1 MEFEELYKKRRSY
14 RFLTGEKID
23 EGKIEK
29 ILDAG
34 MHAPVAMGSYSNLK
48 LFVLT
53 GDKLEK
59 TRQLFVEAIKNDPTY
74 GASLVV
80 VVAHKGKNIELSNQ
94 DVGCI
99 GENMLLEA
107 TELGLG
113 SVYSYTIPRVARGV
127 EAILKLRDLGEGF
140 TPLAAMVIGVKKSD
154 EVRPI
159 VHKIEVI
166 R

>member
-34 MHAPVAMGSYSNLK
+34 MHAPVAMGNYSNLK
-48 LFVLT
+48 LLVLT

-80 VVAHKGKNIELSNQ
+80 VVAHKGQKYRAQQSRCRLYRREY
-94 DVGCI
+94 
-99 GENMLLEA
+99 A
-107 TELGLG
+107 PR
-113 SVYSYTIPRVARGV
+113 SY
-127 EAILKLRDLGEGF
+127 
-140 TPLAAMVIGVKKSD
+140 
-154 EVRPI
+154 
-159 VHKIEVI
+159 
-166 R
+166 